1 MNITPE
7 DIKKL
12 AELSKLPLSE
22 AEIPKLQKDIAASIA
37 HVNKLKEL
45 NVSAIAETSEV
56 HFQTSVM
63 RADEPT
69 MTYAKEDAV
78 ASLPETDEQ
87 GNLVVKAV
95 FQESETQTE

>member
-1 MNITPE
+1 MNITPD

-22 AEIPKLQKDIAASIA
+22 AEIPKFQKDIAASIA
-37 HVNKLKEL
+37 HVSKLKEL
-45 NVSAIAETSEV
+45 NVSAIAETSQI
-56 HFQTSVM
+56 HFQESVV
-63 RADEPT
+63 RIDEPT
-69 MTYAKEDAV
+69 MTFKKEDTV

-95 FQESETQTE
+95 FKDDSVE